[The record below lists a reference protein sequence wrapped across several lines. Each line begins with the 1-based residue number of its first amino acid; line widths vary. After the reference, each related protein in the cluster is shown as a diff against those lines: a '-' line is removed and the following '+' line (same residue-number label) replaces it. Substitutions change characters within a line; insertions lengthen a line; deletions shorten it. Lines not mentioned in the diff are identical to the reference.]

1 MKRLRMLWNYE
12 YQVEFIVLIRRFIL
26 DKTSFVKAWLCLISH
41 SVKNHNSSNWYIL
54 LPRSINIV
62 ERLGFCAEKDLTSH
76 KRGEKLILGEFEIL
90 LVPSDLDI
98 DQSKKTGMTLSDSSN
113 QHLCCGW
120 HACSLHLDQYM
131 FMFMVISLMIMVVTT
146 LNVPSPRA
154 IYTFL
159 AWMKGHSV
167 PNC

>member
-76 KRGEKLILGEFEIL
+76 KRGEKLILVRIWDTFSTQWFRHWPEQVDWRDPLWFLQSTSLLRMACLQPPPWSIYVHGHNFDDNGGHDFE
-90 LVPSDLDI
+90 
-98 DQSKKTGMTLSDSSN
+98 
-113 QHLCCGW
+113 
-120 HACSLHLDQYM
+120 CSLSASNIH
-131 FMFMVISLMIMVVTT
+131 IAC
-146 LNVPSPRA
+146 LNERPFCA
-154 IYTFL
+154 
-159 AWMKGHSV
+159 
-167 PNC
+167 